1 MSEVIIRYRGII
13 VTISVVLTVLAAL
26 MLPRLKI
33 SPSLDEYVPE
43 HLENKTYL
51 KELNKI
57 FGSSEVI
64 LVMLHSNDVIDP
76 ETFDRLKGMAEDLA
90 ELEGIDR
97 VISPFEA
104 REISYEDGFML
115 MDPFLDTVPA
125 DQAGRAQLKEE
136 IRGNKMASRFFADDF
151 SLVSMILIKNADT
164 PDTIIEE
171 IQHTLDKH
179 PGKEEVLL
187 GGLPF
192 ITYSIKGNIKS
203 DMSLLIPLALI
214 LMVAMLYSFF
224 REWRGV
230 ILPFIIVA
238 MSIIMSF
245 GLMALL
251 GWKISLITI
260 LMPIMLIAIANDYG
274 IHLIAHYHEL
284 IRKRGYT
291 SMIGISSR
299 MYRDL
304 KRPILITGLTT
315 IGGILGLLT
324 HSMVPAAQLGV
335 LTAAGIAF
343 ALMLSLWFLPALLS
357 YFKLPGEASVRRQE
371 KAVRTSRWLNRFGR
385 WVSHHPKWI
394 VRLTAIV
401 AVLGTLGIL
410 LVRVDTN
417 IEGYFL
423 GKSEVRRSTELI
435 NEHFGGSHFISVLFH
450 GDVLQPEILHRME
463 RYEAEIKKDPAV
475 GSVNSPVTLL
485 KELSKGFYAPY
496 EDGYDQ
502 IPASADEAYQF
513 LEVFSMGG
521 NEEEIE
527 QFIDYTFEYARILI
541 SLKDGSNRAGKNL
554 VNHLK
559 EMTRDDP
566 NLMFITGDGLN
577 KIELADMVV
586 KGQILSLAFAMAVI
600 FLLIYVIFKSF
611 RAGLI
616 STIPLSVAI
625 VVLFGMMGIFGISL
639 DIATALLSSIMIGV
653 GIDYTIHFL
662 WRFKVE
668 RAKGLNHMD
677 AAQETL
683 CTAGRGIF
691 YNAFSVIVG
700 FLALGISNFSPMR
713 YFSALI
719 VISIS
724 TCLISALLV
733 VPSIVILVKPKFL
746 EPKSK

>member
-1 MSEVIIRYRGII
+1 MSELIIRYRGII
-13 VTISVVLTVLAAL
+13 VTISIALTVLAAL
-26 MLPRLKI
+26 MLPRLEI
-33 SPSLDEYVPE
+33 SSSLDQYVPE

-51 KELNKI
+51 KELNEI
-57 FGSSEVI
+57 FGSSEMI
-64 LVMLHSNDVIDP
+64 LVMLHTGDVVDP
-76 ETFDRLKGMAEDLA
+76 GTLDRLRAMGSDLA
-90 ELEGIDR
+90 ALEGIDR
-97 VISPFEA
+97 VISPFDA
-104 REISYEDGFML
+104 REISNEDGFML
-115 MDPFLDTVPA
+115 MEPFLDDVPVSH
-125 DQAGRAQLKEE
+125 AGREQLKGR
-136 IRGNKMASRFFADDF
+136 IRNNKMASRFFADDF
-151 SLVSMILIKNADT
+151 SLVSMILIKDADT
-164 PDTIIEE
+164 PDTIVEE
-171 IQHTLDKH
+171 IENIIREH
-179 PGKEEVLL
+179 PGREEVLL

-192 ITYSIKGNIKS
+192 ITYSIKGNIRR
-203 DMSLLIPLALI
+203 DMSLLVPLALI

-385 WVSHHPKWI
+385 WVSHHPRLI
-394 VRLTAIV
+394 VSLTAMV
-401 AVLGTLGIL
+401 AVLGALGIL

-435 NEHFGGSHFISVLFH
+435 NEHFGGSQYISVLFH

-463 RYEAEIKKDPAV
+463 RYEAEIKEDPAV

-485 KELSKGFYAPY
+485 KELSKGFYEPD
-496 EDGYDQ
+496 EKGYDQ

-513 LEVFSMGG
+513 LEVFSLGG
-521 NEEEIE
+521 NGEEIE
-527 QFIDYTFEYARILI
+527 QFIDYNYEYARILI
-541 SLKDGSNRAGKNL
+541 SLKDGSNRAGKDL
-554 VNHLK
+554 LNHLK
-559 EMTRDDP
+559 EITRDDP
-566 NLMFITGDGLN
+566 NVRFITGDGLT
-577 KIELADMVV
+577 KIELADMVI
-586 KGQILSLAFAMAVI
+586 KGQVRSLAFAMVVI
-600 FLLIYVIFKSF
+600 FLLIYVIFRSY

-625 VVLFGMMGIFGISL
+625 VVLFGLMGIFGISL

-668 RAKGLNHMD
+668 RARGLDHMD
-677 AAQETL
+677 AVQETL

-700 FLALGISNFSPMR
+700 FLALGISNFAPMR

-719 VISIS
+719 VISIAI
-724 TCLISALLV
+724 CLISALLV
-733 VPSIVILVKPKFL
+733 VPSIVLLVKPKFL
-746 EPKSK
+746 DKK